1 MLTYVLERTQPASC
15 SLHIGTAGSP
25 CTVNGT
31 GSNQL
36 DPQGVKV
43 GSDLGP
49 QAGSSDRV
57 HHIGGGPTPKGV
69 VGLVEGEQVVRF
81 GGKCADGCVAAVN
94 AVSAPNDGLVL
105 GNDSRICNA

>member
-1 MLTYVLERTQPASC
+1 MECTQPASR
-15 SLHIGTAGSP
+15 SLHIGAARSAG
-25 CTVNGT
+25 TVNGT
-31 GSNQL
+31 GGYQL

-69 VGLVEGEQVVRF
+69 VGLVESEQVVGL
-81 GGKCADGCVAAVN
+81 GGESADGRIAAVN
-94 AVSAPNDGLVL
+94 AVSAPNNGLVL